1 MIGHAD
7 QSLSFRIAGRDYA
20 LPLLQAREIVLL
32 PRLTHVPTPPPY
44 ILGVFN
50 LVGRVVPVFD
60 VAVKLGLG
68 VTAHGDH
75 NCVVVADV
83 PLAGETAVVGILV
96 EEIGGVVDDGDVER
110 LDLQR
115 VMENQ

>member
-1 MIGHAD
+1 MPHAH

-20 LPLLQAREIVLL
+20 LPLLQAREIIAL
-32 PRLTHVPTPPPY
+32 PPLTHVPTTPPY

-50 LVGRVVPVFD
+50 LVGRVVPVLD
-60 VAVKLGLG
+60 VAIKLGLG
-68 VTAHGDH
+68 STAHGDRS
-75 NCVVVADV
+75 CVVVADV

-96 EEIGGVVDDGDVER
+96 EEIGGVVDHGDVEW
-110 LDLQR
+110 LDLER